1 LVPIRKT
8 QNRIRRENP
17 AGVCVVF
24 APAFL
29 RSSLRVV
36 AAEEFDRERKHLP

>member
-8 QNRIRRENP
+8 QNRIRRKIL
-17 AGVCVVF
+17 VVF

-36 AAEEFDRERKHLP
+36 AGEEFDRERKHLP